1 VVAISVPGEGFGRA
15 ETRPER
21 ERAAIKVEIT
31 EVSYMLD
38 NYFAVLGLIRGMAS
52 MKGQS
57 DQFLLILGS
66 MWLDDGR
73 FI

>member
-1 VVAISVPGEGFGRA
+1 MVAISVPGEGFGRA

-38 NYFAVLGLIRGMAS
+38 NDFAVLGLFRGMAS
-52 MKGQS
+52 MKRQS
-57 DQFLLILGS
+57 D
-66 MWLDDGR
+66 R
-73 FI
+73 FSADSGIDVAR